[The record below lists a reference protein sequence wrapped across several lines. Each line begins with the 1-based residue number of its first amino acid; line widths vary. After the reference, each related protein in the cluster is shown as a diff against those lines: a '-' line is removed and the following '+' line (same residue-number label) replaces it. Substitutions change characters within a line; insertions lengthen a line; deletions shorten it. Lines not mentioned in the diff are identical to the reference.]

1 MRKILRN
8 YLQFLKRP
16 NYNNKISGIPTRY
29 SNVLGAKGGSCGMQT
44 GHWQQCFSSRLWPP

>member
-16 NYNNKISGIPTRY
+16 NYNNKISVIPTR
-29 SNVLGAKGGSCGMQT
+29 
-44 GHWQQCFSSRLWPP
+44 